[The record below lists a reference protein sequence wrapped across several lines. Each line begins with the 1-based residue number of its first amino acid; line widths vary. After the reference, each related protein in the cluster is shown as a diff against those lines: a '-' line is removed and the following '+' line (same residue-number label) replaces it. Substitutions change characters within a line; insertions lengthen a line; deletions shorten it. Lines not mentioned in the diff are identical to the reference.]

1 MQRDEILTGEGVLLD
16 AQPVSFAVRVAGG
29 LIDAVV
35 YLFAAWG
42 VLMGIGV
49 LAATADDDG
58 ITAAL
63 AVVAIALL
71 MIVIPTTFETLA
83 RGRSVG
89 KFATGVRIVRDDG
102 GPVRLRHAFIR
113 SLVGVGELWLT
124 MAAAAIIT
132 SIVHPRGKRI
142 GDILAGTYAVRI
154 SRGAQVS
161 GTLRMPPHLAGWAHA
176 ADMRRLPDGLALA
189 ARQFLAR
196 TDKLHPESRAQLGNE
211 LASQV
216 STYVAPAPPPG
227 TPPEYFLVAVL
238 AERRDR
244 EYANALRTA
253 ELRDAESILMHRL
266 PHAVPDPEN

>member
-35 YLFAAWG
+35 YLAAAWG
-42 VLMGIGV
+42 ILVGLGAI
-49 LAATADDDG
+49 ATAAADDG
-58 ITAAL
+58 IAAAL
-63 AVVAIALL
+63 SIMAIALL
-71 MIVIPTTFETLA
+71 MIVIPTTFETLS

-89 KFATGVRIVRDDG
+89 KLATGVRVVRDDG
-102 GPVRLRHAFIR
+102 GPIRFRHAFIR

-124 MAAAAIIT
+124 LSCVAIIT
-132 SIVHPRGKRI
+132 SIVHPRGKRV

-154 SRGAQVS
+154 SRGAQVNRS
-161 GTLRMPPHLAGWAHA
+161 LQMPPHLAGWAHA

-189 ARQFLAR
+189 ARQFLSR

-216 STYVAPAPPPG
+216 SAYVAPAPPPG
-227 TPPEYFLVAVL
+227 THPEYFLVAVL

-253 ELRDAESILMHRL
+253 ETRDAESILMHRL
-266 PHAVPDPEN
+266 PHAVPDPDN

>member
-35 YLFAAWG
+35 YLAAAWG
-42 VLMGIGV
+42 LLVGLGTLAEVAGDSGIS
-49 LAATADDDG
+49 
-58 ITAAL
+58 AAL
-63 AVVAIALL
+63 GIIALALL
-71 MIVIPTTFETLA
+71 MIVIPTTFETLS

-89 KFATGVRIVRDDG
+89 KLATGVRIVRDDG

-124 MAAAAIIT
+124 VASVAIIT
-132 SIVHPRGKRI
+132 SIVHPRGKRV

-154 SRGAQVS
+154 SRGAQTS
-161 GTLRMPPHLAGWAHA
+161 RALQMPPHLAGWAHT

-196 TDKLHPESRAQLGNE
+196 TGMLHPESRAQLGAE
-211 LASQV
+211 LATQFSA
-216 STYVAPAPPPG
+216 YVAPAPPPG
-227 TPPEYFLVAVL
+227 THPEYFLLAVL

-253 ELRDAESILMHRL
+253 ETRDAEAILMHRL
-266 PHAVPDPEN
+266 PHAVPDPES